1 MGRYIGPVCRLC
13 RREGAKLFLKGDRCL
28 TGKCAINRKKGAP
41 GVVKQKRGKV
51 SNYGLQ
57 LREKQKV
64 KRFYAVSE
72 SQFRKY
78 YEMASRAQ
86 GNTGELLVQ
95 YLERRLDNVVYRLG
109 FAVSRNQARQV
120 ISHGLVEMN
129 DRKAS
134 IASMMVRKGDVI
146 KIKENKRQIGL
157 FDDNIKRENTLPTW
171 LEKMDDFS
179 GKVMELPTR
188 DIVTDV
194 AFKEQMIVELYSK

>member
-86 GNTGELLVQ
+86 GNTGELLIQ

-120 ISHGLVEMN
+120 ISHGLVELN

-157 FDDNIKRENTLPTW
+157 FDDNIKRETTLPTW

-179 GKVMELPTR
+179 GKVMEMPTR
-188 DIVTDV
+188 DIITDV

>member
-1 MGRYIGPVCRLC
+1 
-13 RREGAKLFLKGDRCL
+13 LKGDRCL